1 MKINVDR
8 WFSIVRSSIDAC
20 WVTSVI
26 EWCQEWIVKKK
37 RGKNKI
43 NKIIIQLREQIEKL
57 YRWKCTNFLFYS
69 MKKKKTR
76 QREKAFIQFDQSRE
90 SYACLQFHSSSS
102 SEIDI
107 VSKTSIT
114 MCV

>member
-1 MKINVDR
+1 MMSRMN
-8 WFSIVRSSIDAC
+8 C
-20 WVTSVI
+20 
-26 EWCQEWIVKKK
+26 KKK

-69 MKKKKTR
+69 MEKKTR

>member
-57 YRWKCTNFLFYS
+57 YRWKCTNFLFYL
-69 MKKKKTR
+69 MKKKTGQGFYTIR
-76 QREKAFIQFDQSRE
+76 PTQRES
-90 SYACLQFHSSSS
+90 
-102 SEIDI
+102 
-107 VSKTSIT
+107 
-114 MCV
+114 CVFAIP